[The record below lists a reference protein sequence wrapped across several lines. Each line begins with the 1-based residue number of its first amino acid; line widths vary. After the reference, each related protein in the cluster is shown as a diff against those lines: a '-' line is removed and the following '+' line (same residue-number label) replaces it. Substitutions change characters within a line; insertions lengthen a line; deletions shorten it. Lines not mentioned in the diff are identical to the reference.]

1 MNITIVN
8 ADPYEEPDLFD
19 EQINKRTEEL
29 KNIIIKSTAIKI
41 AFNNSY
47 DIISPS
53 INGEYKRITR
63 MVNNEI
69 MGHKDFTLKDLND
82 IIENYLFDGD
92 ISEIIY

>member
-19 EQINKRTEEL
+19 EQINKRIEEL

-41 AFNNSY
+41 VFNNSY

-53 INGEYKRITR
+53 IDGEYKRVTR
-63 MVNNEI
+63 IVNNEI
-69 MGHKDFTLKDLND
+69 MGHKDSTVENLND
-82 IIENYLFDGD
+82 IVENYLFDGD
-92 ISEIIY
+92 ISEIY

>member
-1 MNITIVN
+1 MKITIVN
-8 ADPYEEPDLFD
+8 ADPYEEPNLFD
-19 EQINKRTEEL
+19 EQINKRIEEL
-29 KNIIIKSTAIKI
+29 KNIIINSTTIKI
-41 AFNNSY
+41 VFNNSY

-63 MVNNEI
+63 LVNNEI
-69 MGHKDFTLKDLND
+69 MGHKDFTFKDLND

>member
-1 MNITIVN
+1 MKITIVN
-8 ADPYEEPDLFD
+8 ADPYEEPNLFN
-19 EQINKRTEEL
+19 EQINKRIEEL
-29 KNIIIKSTAIKI
+29 KNIIIKSSAIKI

>member
-1 MNITIVN
+1 MLTIVN
-8 ADPYEEPDLFD
+8 ADPYDNPDLFD
-19 EQINKRTEEL
+19 EQIDKRIKEL

-41 AFNNSY
+41 VFNNSY

-53 INGEYKRITR
+53 INGEYKRVTR
-63 MVNNEI
+63 IVNGGI

-92 ISEIIY
+92 ISEVIY

>member
-1 MNITIVN
+1 MKITIVN

-19 EQINKRTEEL
+19 EQINKRIEEL

-69 MGHKDFTLKDLND
+69 MGHKDFTFKDLND

>member
-1 MNITIVN
+1 MKITIVN

-19 EQINKRTEEL
+19 EQINKRTKEL
-29 KNIIIKSTAIKI
+29 KNIIINSTAIKI

-82 IIENYLFDGD
+82 IIENYLFNGD

>member
-8 ADPYEEPDLFD
+8 ADPYEEADLFD
-19 EQINKRTEEL
+19 KQIKERIEEL
-29 KNIIIKSTAIKI
+29 KNIIINSTAIKI

-69 MGHKDFTLKDLND
+69 MGHKDFTFKDLND

>member
-8 ADPYEEPDLFD
+8 ADPYDKPDLFD
-19 EQINKRTEEL
+19 KQVEKRTKEL

-41 AFNNSY
+41 NFANSC

-53 INGEYKRITR
+53 INGEYKRVTR
-63 MVNNEI
+63 IVNNEI
-69 MGHKDFTLKDLND
+69 MGHKDFTFKDLND

>member
-8 ADPYEEPDLFD
+8 ADPYEKPNLFD
-19 EQINKRTEEL
+19 EQINKRTKEL

-41 AFNNSY
+41 SFNNSY

-53 INGEYKRITR
+53 INGEYKRVTR
-63 MVNNEI
+63 IVNNKI
-69 MGHKDFTLKDLND
+69 MGHKDFTFKDLND
-82 IIENYLFDGD
+82 IIENYLFDGN

>member
-1 MNITIVN
+1 MKLTIVN
-8 ADPYEEPDLFD
+8 ADPYEEPNLFD
-19 EQINKRTEEL
+19 KQINERTKEL
-29 KNIIIKSTAIKI
+29 KNIIINSTAIKI
-41 AFNNSY
+41 NFANSY

-63 MVNNEI
+63 MVNNDI

>member
-1 MNITIVN
+1 MKITIVN
-8 ADPYEEPDLFD
+8 ADPYDNPDLFD
-19 EQINKRTEEL
+19 KQINERTEEL
-29 KNIIIKSTAIKI
+29 KNIIIKSTSIKI

-53 INGEYKRITR
+53 IDGEYKRVTR
-63 MVNNEI
+63 IVNGEI
-69 MGHKDFTLKDLND
+69 MGHKDFTIRDLND

>member
-1 MNITIVN
+1 MLTIVN

-19 EQINKRTEEL
+19 EEINKRTEEL

-63 MVNNEI
+63 IVNDEI

-92 ISEIIY
+92 ILEVIY

>member
-1 MNITIVN
+1 MKITIVN
-8 ADPYEEPDLFD
+8 ADPYEEPDLFN
-19 EQINKRTEEL
+19 EQINKRIEEL

-53 INGEYKRITR
+53 INGEYKRVTR

>member
-53 INGEYKRITR
+53 INGKYKRITR

-69 MGHKDFTLKDLND
+69 MGHKNFTIEDLND
-82 IIENYLFDGD
+82 VIKNYLFDGD

>member
-19 EQINKRTEEL
+19 EQISKRTEEL

-69 MGHKDFTLKDLND
+69 MGHKDFTFKDLND

>member
-1 MNITIVN
+1 MKITIVN
-8 ADPYEEPDLFD
+8 ADPYEEPDLFN
-19 EQINKRTEEL
+19 EQINKRIEEL

-53 INGEYKRITR
+53 INGEYKRVTR
-63 MVNNEI
+63 IVNNKI

-92 ISEIIY
+92 ISTIIY

>member
-1 MNITIVN
+1 MKITIVN
-8 ADPYEEPDLFD
+8 ADPYDEPDLFD
-19 EQINKRTEEL
+19 KQINERTKEL

-41 AFNNSY
+41 NFANSY

-82 IIENYLFDGD
+82 IIENYLFDGK

>member
-1 MNITIVN
+1 MKITTVN
-8 ADPYEEPDLFD
+8 ADPYEEPNLFD
-19 EQINKRTEEL
+19 KQINERIKEL
-29 KNIIIKSTAIKI
+29 KNIIINSTAIKI
-41 AFNNSY
+41 VFNNSY

-69 MGHKDFTLKDLND
+69 MGHKDFTFKDLND

>member
-1 MNITIVN
+1 MKITTVN
-8 ADPYEEPDLFD
+8 ADPYEEPNLFD
-19 EQINKRTEEL
+19 EQINERTKEL
-29 KNIIIKSTAIKI
+29 KNIIINSTAIKI
-41 AFNNSY
+41 VFNNSY

-69 MGHKDFTLKDLND
+69 MGHKDFTFKDLND
-82 IIENYLFDGD
+82 IIENYLFDGN

>member
-1 MNITIVN
+1 MKITIVN
-8 ADPYEEPDLFD
+8 ADPYEEPNLFD

-41 AFNNSY
+41 TFNNSY

-63 MVNNEI
+63 IINNEI
-69 MGHKDFTLKDLND
+69 MGHKDFTIEDLND
-82 IIENYLFDGD
+82 IIENYLFDGN

>member
-19 EQINKRTEEL
+19 EQINKRIEEL

-63 MVNNEI
+63 IVNDEI
-69 MGHKDFTLKDLND
+69 MGHKDFTFKDLND

>member
-1 MNITIVN
+1 MKLTIVN

-63 MVNNEI
+63 IINNEI
-69 MGHKDFTLKDLND
+69 MGHKDFAFKDLND
-82 IIENYLFDGD
+82 IIENYLFDGN

>member
-1 MNITIVN
+1 MKITIVN
-8 ADPYEEPDLFD
+8 ADPYDNPNLFD
-19 EQINKRTEEL
+19 KQINERIEEL
-29 KNIIIKSTAIKI
+29 KNIIIKSTSIKI

-53 INGEYKRITR
+53 IDGKYKRVTR
-63 MVNNEI
+63 IVNGEI
-69 MGHKDFTLKDLND
+69 MGHNDFTFEDLNN

>member
-1 MNITIVN
+1 MKITIVN

-19 EQINKRTEEL
+19 EQINKRIEEL

-63 MVNNEI
+63 IVDDKI
-69 MGHKDFTLKDLND
+69 MGHKDFTIEDLND

-92 ISEIIY
+92 ILEIIY